1 MDDTNLGS
9 EDPSV
14 ERLKKA
20 PSTETCPGMSGQHKY
35 SSTRPKILKCPMC
48 YCGAYD
54 VEIAA
59 ESSVMYQLLGTLLQA
74 VLGAC

>member
-1 MDDTNLGS
+1 
-9 EDPSV
+9 
-14 ERLKKA
+14 
-20 PSTETCPGMSGQHKY
+20 
-35 SSTRPKILKCPMC
+35 MC